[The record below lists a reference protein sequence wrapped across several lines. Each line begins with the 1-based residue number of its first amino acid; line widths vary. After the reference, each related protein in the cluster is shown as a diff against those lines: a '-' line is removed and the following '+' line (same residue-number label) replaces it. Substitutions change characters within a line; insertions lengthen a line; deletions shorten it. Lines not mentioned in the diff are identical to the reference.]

1 MNEPYKVIFYKKV
14 LGRCPM
20 DEFLDEINVKAR
32 AKVMRW
38 IGKLEAVG
46 PDLPRPYADPV
57 RGKIRE
63 LRLVF
68 ASDQYRCLY
77 FFDGR
82 KIILTHGFIKKTEK
96 VPENEIERAENMM
109 REYFHENI

>member
-1 MNEPYKVIFYKKV
+1 
-14 LGRCPM
+14 M
-20 DEFLDEINVKAR
+20 DEFLDGLTVKVR
-32 AKVMRW
+32 AKLMKW
-38 IGKLEAVG
+38 IQKLEEMG
-46 PDLPRPYADPV
+46 PDLPRPYADTV

-82 KIILTHGFIKKTEK
+82 KIVLTHGFIKKTCK

-109 REYFHENI
+109 REYFHEKI